1 MAHRPSTLEDW
12 SAIASEARAF
22 ITSKASSPGLSIVDV
37 ADELRVSP
45 RKLQRALAH
54 DGTDFTREI
63 RVARMQVAAQTI
75 SRGASVGLAR
85 RFCGYRSD
93 AHFTRT
99 FESYFG
105 VTPRTYR
112 RIAVLEDRLNWRD
125 WQDEINPVGAGS
137 HEYFRRRKRRS
148 ENVREVQRLLRPIL
162 PNGRAAL
169 LEYAPPPRKVID
181 VRSGRRGREGSFL
194 SAMLD
199 VELERAGRIGRILAT
214 PMSPPSARPRSR
226 RGAAAARYRSGS

>member
-1 MAHRPSTLEDW
+1 MAHRPSTLDDW

-22 ITSKASSPGLSIVDV
+22 ITANASTPGLSIREVADTVDV
-37 ADELRVSP
+37 SA
-45 RKLQRALAH
+45 RKLQRALAY

-63 RVARMQVAAQTI
+63 LVARMQIAAQTM
-75 SRGASVGLAR
+75 SRGASVRLAR

-99 FESYFG
+99 FERYFG

-125 WQDEINPVGAGS
+125 WQDEINPVSAGS
-137 HEYFRRRKRRS
+137 HEYFRRRKRRG

-162 PNGRAAL
+162 PNGRTAL

-181 VRSGRRGREGSFL
+181 ARFGRRGREGSFL
-194 SAMLD
+194 SATLD
-199 VELERAGRIGRILAT
+199 VELERAGRVGRILAT
-214 PMSPPSARPRSR
+214 PMSPPSRRPRSR
-226 RGAAAARYRSGS
+226 RGAATARYRSGS